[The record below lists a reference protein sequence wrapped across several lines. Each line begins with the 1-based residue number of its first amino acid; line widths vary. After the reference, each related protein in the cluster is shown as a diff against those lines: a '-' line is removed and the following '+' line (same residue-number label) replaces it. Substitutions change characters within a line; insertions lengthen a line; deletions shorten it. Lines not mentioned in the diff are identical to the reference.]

1 MHYLGIDVSKASHQ
15 CVILDNNGEALG
27 KSFAVLSS
35 KDEFGKLIRK
45 IDKSNISKDDLLIG
59 LEATGNLWENLY
71 SFLTEN
77 KFKAILLN
85 PFQTSKYHQAVLK
98 KAKTDAIDAYV
109 IAGSLEAAM
118 PGSLISLK
126 MISSL

>member
-59 LEATGNLWENLY
+59 LEATGNLWENL
-71 SFLTEN
+71 
-77 KFKAILLN
+77 
-85 PFQTSKYHQAVLK
+85 
-98 KAKTDAIDAYV
+98 
-109 IAGSLEAAM
+109 
-118 PGSLISLK
+118 
-126 MISSL
+126 